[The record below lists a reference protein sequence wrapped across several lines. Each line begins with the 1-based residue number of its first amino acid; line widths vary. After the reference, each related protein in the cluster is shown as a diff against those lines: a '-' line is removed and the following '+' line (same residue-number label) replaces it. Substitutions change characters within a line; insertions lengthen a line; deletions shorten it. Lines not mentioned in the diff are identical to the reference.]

1 MIRYILVF
9 SILLSLAASCHRGGD
24 SNSGSTMP
32 SVGDNLSKISADDPF
47 EGQPNTFCTVIRKV
61 AAAELGKKQD
71 CICLL
76 DVCLDE
82 DEAPV
87 YSVNLGT
94 AEEPVLAAYK
104 LIKIFD
110 SRQDALAYAAEYQIV
125 DVVLD

>member
-1 MIRYILVF
+1 MIRYILGF
-9 SILLSLAASCHRGGD
+9 SIVLSIAASCNRN
-24 SNSGSTMP
+24 NSGNGNS
-32 SVGDNLSKISADDPF
+32 GAAAADNFSKIDATAPF
-47 EGQPNTFCTVIRKV
+47 EGQPNNFCTVIRKV
-61 AAAELGKKQD
+61 AASELGKEQD

-82 DEAPV
+82 DETPV

-110 SRQDALAYAAEYQIV
+110 SRQEALSYAAEYQIV
-125 DVVLD
+125 DVVID